1 MLIAATKLNVR
12 YQETDRM
19 GIVYHSNYFVWFEI
33 GRTELFKKIGV
44 SYPDLE
50 KNNYF
55 LVVTDASCKYKAP
68 AAYDDEVEV
77 ITQLAKSENC
87 SLIFNYKVKKDGMLI
102 ASGTT
107 RHAFVDARGK
117 IARIP
122 STLVEALNKE
132 GVKSNRIL

>member
-68 AAYDDEVEV
+68 VTYDDEVEV
-77 ITQLAKSENC
+77 TTQLAKSENC

-102 ASGTT
+102 T
-107 RHAFVDARGK
+107 
-117 IARIP
+117 RIP
-122 STLVEALNKE
+122 STPVEALNKE